1 MDILADYEKDE
12 YIVPLDEGRTILE
25 FKPTATEL
33 YLDLP
38 GLCQTKNMTRITI
51 RYDEDLVVPYEGG
64 ELIKL
69 IRNLLR
75 PAEDMTRINIG
86 KRMLD
91 GGDEK

>member
-1 MDILADYEKDE
+1 MDILADCEKDE

-25 FKPTATEL
+25 FKPTEL

-38 GLCQTKNMTRITI
+38 CLCQAKNITRITM
-51 RYDEDLVVPYEGG
+51 RYDEDLVVLYEVG
-64 ELIKL
+64 ELMKL
-69 IRNLLR
+69 IRELLR

-86 KRMLD
+86 TRMLD

>member
-25 FKPTATEL
+25 FKPTEL

-38 GLCQTKNMTRITI
+38 CLCQTKNITRITM
-51 RYDEDLVVPYEGG
+51 RYDEDLVVLYEVG
-64 ELIKL
+64 ELMKL
-69 IRNLLR
+69 IRELLR

-86 KRMLD
+86 MRMLD

>member
-25 FKPTATEL
+25 SKSTEL

-51 RYDEDLVVPYEGG
+51 RYDEDLVVPYEVG